1 MEEKKKQYEKPT
13 AQMIR
18 FMYRDQVVA
27 ASGGKCS
34 NIGMVSPMGE
44 AINCKKEWNNE
55 PWY

>member
-27 ASGGKCS
+27 ASGKCS
-34 NIGMVSPMGE
+34 LHANGDYNSSY
-44 AINCKKEWNNE
+44 AWYCKEPEWNLE
-55 PWY
+55 H